1 MIKSL
6 AYLGVNSPRHADWR
20 SFGPDFLGAELAEDG
35 ADGSVRLRVDDAAWR
50 LQIHPAETDSVAY
63 FGWAV
68 DHEEDLDEVVERLA
82 AAGVTAERGSR
93 ELADARNVDRLVSF
107 EDPWGF
113 PHEVTWGQHSYP
125 ATFRPGR
132 AGSGFVTGTQGLG
145 HVLLLIP
152 DIEKGHAFFHGVL
165 GFELSDKIIV
175 PGQLNARFYHVN
187 ARHHTLAL
195 GECPPGMAGFNHL
208 MLQTKSIDDVGS
220 AYDLIEEHQV
230 PLTLSLGR
238 HTNDRTFSF
247 YCATPSLFNIELGF
261 DGVEVTPDWVPQV
274 YNRTAI
280 WGHKLD
286 PEAKNRPPGIMHPLA
301 D

>member
-1 MIKSL
+1 M
-6 AYLGVNSPRHADWR
+6 
-20 SFGPDFLGAELAEDG
+20 
-35 ADGSVRLRVDDAAWR
+35 
-50 LQIHPAETDSVAY
+50 
-63 FGWAV
+63 
-68 DHEEDLDEVVERLA
+68 
-82 AAGVTAERGSR
+82 
-93 ELADARNVDRLVSF
+93 
-107 EDPWGF
+107 
-113 PHEVTWGQHSYP
+113 
-125 ATFRPGR
+125 
-132 AGSGFVTGTQGLG
+132 
-145 HVLLLIP
+145 LLLIP
-152 DIEKGHAFFHGVL
+152 DIEKGHAFFNGVL

-195 GECPPGMAGFNHL
+195 GECPPGVAGFNHL

-220 AYDLIEEHQV
+220 AYDMLEEQQV

-274 YNRTAI
+274 YNKTAI